1 MMFHFN
7 QSCRG
12 FGSEIFVTLA
22 LNKKRLS
29 YVGRADEQLSADVDG
44 GAGRRAYG
52 SDYVGGCL
60 PEGKATKQQKMKDL
74 VSEIRSIIESARTN
88 AVRSVDFCRVQMY
101 WQIGRRIVEEEQGGS
116 ARAEYGKG
124 LIKTL
129 AQEIEPEYG
138 SGFGQRQLERARQFY
153 IEFPIAS
160 TLRTQFN
167 WSQYKLLIAIS
178 DKDKREYY
186 ELEAASN
193 CWTARQMQ
201 RQINSMLYERLLLSN
216 DKESVLAMA
225 RKERAPE
232 APQEIVKDPMVLEFL
247 GLEKK
252 AHYYESDLET
262 ELINHL
268 QEFILE
274 LGNGFTFVARQK
286 RILLEDDE
294 FFIDLVFYN
303 RLARRFVIFEL
314 KTGEVTHQDL
324 GQLQMYV
331 NYYDRTEKLPEE
343 NPTIGILLCTAKNDT
358 LVKMTLPSDNNTI
371 VASKYQLYLPT
382 EQQLIAE
389 VERVKK
395 EWEETR

>member
-1 MMFHFN
+1 
-7 QSCRG
+7 
-12 FGSEIFVTLA
+12 
-22 LNKKRLS
+22 
-29 YVGRADEQLSADVDG
+29 
-44 GAGRRAYG
+44 
-52 SDYVGGCL
+52 
-60 PEGKATKQQKMKDL
+60 MKNL

-101 WQIGRRIVEEEQGGS
+101 WQIGRRIVEEEQGGQ
-116 ARAEYGKG
+116 ARAEYGKS
-124 LIKTL
+124 LIKNL
-129 AQEIEPEYG
+129 AKELEPEFG
-138 SGFGQRQLERARQFY
+138 SGFGKRQLDYSKKFY
-153 IEFPIAS
+153 LEFPIVH
-160 TLRTQFN
+160 TLSAQLN
-167 WSQYKLLIAIS
+167 WSQYKWLLDIP

-186 ELEAASN
+186 ILETINN
-193 CWTARQMQ
+193 CWTARQMK

-225 RKERAPE
+225 RKEKKPE
-232 APQEIVKDPMVLEFL
+232 KPQEIVKDPMVLEFL

-252 AHYYESDLET
+252 AHFYESDLET